1 MTTTSNS
8 DRRTFGERGSRIIGF
23 GHYQPERIMT
33 NDEISQL
40 VETSDEWIQSRTG
53 IIERHIASEA
63 ESVDFMATEAARAAL
78 ADAAIEPDSISMV
91 IVASTTSTNRSPNAA
106 GRVAVNLGLGPVP
119 VLDINTACSGFE
131 YALALA
137 DQAIKAGSA
146 QRVLVIGSEK
156 LSSVTDWTD
165 RTTCVLVADAAGA
178 VIVEASSPALISP
191 VVWGSVPHLLEAVRV
206 DGEPQTFKQEGRSV
220 YRWAITEA
228 EGHARAIVEA
238 AGLEL
243 ADIDAFAFHQ
253 ANLRIIQPLADA
265 LGSDGKVVLTDVT
278 ESGNTSAASVPLAL
292 SKAWRSGQLPEN
304 ATVLLFGF
312 GGGFTH
318 AGQVVITPSRRR

>member
-1 MTTTSNS
+1 MESKHS
-8 DRRTFGERGSRIIGF
+8 FGDHGSKLIGF
-23 GHYQPERIMT
+23 GHYQPDRIMT
-33 NDEISQL
+33 NDEITQL
-40 VETSDEWIQSRTG
+40 VDTSDEWIQSRTG
-53 IIERHIASEA
+53 IVERHIASDH
-63 ESVDFMATEAARAAL
+63 ESVDFMATEAARAAIE
-78 ADAAIEPDSISMV
+78 DAGIEATSISMV
-91 IVASTTSTNRSPNAA
+91 IVASTTSQNRSPNVA
-106 GRVAVNLGLGPVP
+106 GRVAVNLSLGPVP

-146 QRVLVIGSEK
+146 KRVLVIGSEK
-156 LSSVTDWTD
+156 LSSVTDWSD

-178 VIVEASSPALISP
+178 VIVEASEPALISP

-206 DGEPQTFKQEGRSV
+206 DGSPETFKQEGRSV

-238 AGLEL
+238 AGLNM

-253 ANLRIIQPLADA
+253 ANLRIIQPLAQA
-265 LGSDGKVVLTDVT
+265 LGSEGKVVLTDVT
-278 ESGNTSAASVPLAL
+278 QSGNTSAASVPLAL

-304 ATVLLFGF
+304 AMVLLFGF

-318 AGQVVITPSRRR
+318 AGQVVVTPQRRA